1 MSNKN
6 KEVKT
11 TKSNQTTKPKQP
23 MTYEEKRM
31 KALETYG
38 SMRYWHWL

>member
-1 MSNKN
+1 MSKKNNK
-6 KEVKT
+6 VKT
-11 TKSNQTTKPKQP
+11 IKSTQTTKTKQP
-23 MTYEEKRM
+23 MTYSEKRM